1 MSTFNPFAPRHI
13 GSALSV
19 GGLAALMIAG
29 PLRPDI
35 VVLSC
40 ACLLGSLASF
50 GAHACFGRR
59 PRPSKARKP
68 RPPARVTPEWED
80 AESWE
85 IPPTRDARRSWDAA
99 QLLAANSWKM
109 PLAPVAA
116 PLPPA
121 QAPYLGRPQAGDPP
135 EPSRTEHRQ
144 ALADMQGRR
153 HAAHGH

>member
-35 VVLSC
+35 IALSS

-50 GAHACFGRR
+50 GAHACSNRR
-59 PRPSKARKP
+59 A
-68 RPPARVTPEWED
+68 PPAKAPQPRRAAPVAPEWED

-85 IPPTRDARRSWDAA
+85 IPQTRDARRSWDAA
-99 QLLAANSWKM
+99 RVLAANSWKM
-109 PLAPVAA
+109 PLTPVAA
-116 PLPPA
+116 AALPT
-121 QAPYLGRPQAGDPP
+121 PYLGSSQASGAP
-135 EPSRTEHRQ
+135 EPGQPEHRQ

-153 HAAHGH
+153 HTAGR

>member
-35 VVLSC
+35 IVLSS
-40 ACLLGSLASF
+40 ACLLGSIASF

-59 PRPSKARKP
+59 PRPAKARKP
-68 RPPARVTPEWED
+68 GRAVRPAPEWED
-80 AESWE
+80 AESWD

-99 QLLAANSWKM
+99 QVLAANSWKI
-109 PLAPVAA
+109 PLV
-116 PLPPA
+116 PLPAPA
-121 QAPYLGRPQAGDPP
+121 PAMPARYRGSPQAGDPP
-135 EPSRTEHRQ
+135 EPGRPEHRQ
-144 ALADMQGRR
+144 PLADMQGRR
-153 HAAHGH
+153 DAAPGR